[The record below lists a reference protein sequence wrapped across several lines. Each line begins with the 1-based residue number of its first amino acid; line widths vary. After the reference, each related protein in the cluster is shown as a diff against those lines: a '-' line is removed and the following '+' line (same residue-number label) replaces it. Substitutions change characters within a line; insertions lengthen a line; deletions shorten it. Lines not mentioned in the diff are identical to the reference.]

1 VKGITESSEE
11 KRKWRIS
18 SNPFHKG
25 IEMIVSKEPDM
36 MVRSEQGMACR
47 LGIGTDAIA
56 SVFDETVSTYSYKF

>member
-36 MVRSEQGMACR
+36 MVRSEQGMGCR
-47 LGIGTDAIA
+47 LGIVTDAIA
-56 SVFDETVSTYSYKF
+56 SVFDEAVSTYSYKF